1 MIIFHGDFH
10 VTRKKSKYKQMKTQK
25 SPGKQ
30 AICLLLRVHQP
41 YRLKPYRFFDIGVD
55 HSYFNQYQN
64 ADILRRIA
72 RDCYMP
78 VNQVLMDLIR
88 KFGDGFKIAL
98 SISGTAIEQMK
109 KNVPEALE
117 SFKELYRTG
126 NVELVAE
133 PYSHS
138 LAMVMDI
145 AEYRREVEKQVKML
159 HCFFG
164 CIPDALINSNS
175 LYSNELAT
183 MASEMGFKVLLINE
197 VWQVQGLKACDQSQ
211 GNNSYPELKIAL
223 RNNELSEDIS
233 SRFSSRDWTEWPLT
247 SDKYIGWLNGMEQN
261 TTPVNLF
268 TDYETF
274 ADYKNINTGILSFLQ
289 NFAGRIVASRRWL
302 FSTVSEAAE
311 TVKSV
316 INPGSQNRDKVAGGD
331 SVLASWIGNDLQQE
345 ALNGLYSALPVMAT
359 CKDDALRRDWSKL
372 QSSDHFYYMSLDQF
386 PDGEMNT
393 SFNPYSS
400 PYDAFINYM
409 NVLSDFLIRV
419 DKYRNDHIPAD
430 QDSV

>member
-1 MIIFHGDFH
+1 
-10 VTRKKSKYKQMKTQK
+10 MKTQD
-25 SPGKQ
+25 SQGKQ
-30 AICLLLRVHQP
+30 SICLLLRVHQP

-72 RDCYMP
+72 RDCYIP
-78 VNQVLMDLIR
+78 VNEVLMKLIR

-109 KNVPEALE
+109 RYVPEALE
-117 SFKELYRTG
+117 SFRELYRTG

-138 LAMVMDI
+138 LAMVMDLD
-145 AEYRREVEKQVKML
+145 EYRRQVEKQVKML

-164 CIPDALINSNS
+164 CTPDALINSNFVF
-175 LYSNELAT
+175 SNEFATLA
-183 MASEMGFKVLLINE
+183 SGMGFKVVLADEVQQVSLIRGYN
-197 VWQVQGLKACDQSQ
+197 QSQ
-211 GNNSYPELKIAL
+211 ENNPYPELKIAL

-233 SRFSSRDWTEWPLT
+233 SRFSSREWIEWPLT
-247 SDKYIGWLNGMEQN
+247 TEKYVSWLNGLEQS

-274 ADYKNINTGILSFLQ
+274 AGYKNMNTGILSFLQ
-289 NFAGRIVASRRWL
+289 VFATRIVASRRWL
-302 FSTVSEAAE
+302 FSTVSEAAV
-311 TVKSV
+311 TIKSV
-316 INPGSQNRDKVAGGD
+316 IKPD
-331 SVLASWIGNDLQQE
+331 SEKRVKITNEDRVLSSWIGNDLQRE

-359 CKDDALRRDWSKL
+359 CNDNALRSDWSKL
-372 QSSDHFYYMSLDQF
+372 QSSDHFYYMSLEQF
-386 PDGEMNT
+386 HDGEMST
-393 SFNPYSS
+393 SFNPYNS

-409 NVLSDFLIRV
+409 NVLADFLIRV
-419 DKYRNDHIPAD
+419 NDYANSHKQVNESIL
-430 QDSV
+430 

>member
-1 MIIFHGDFH
+1 
-10 VTRKKSKYKQMKTQK
+10 MKTQTT
-25 SPGKQ
+25 SGKQ

-72 RDCYMP
+72 HDCYIP
-78 VNQVLMDLIR
+78 VNEVLMKLITT
-88 KFGDGFKIAL
+88 FGDDFKIAL
-98 SISGTAIEQMK
+98 SISGTAIEQMRK
-109 KNVPEALE
+109 YVPEALE
-117 SFKELYRTG
+117 SFRKLYRTG

-138 LAMVMDI
+138 LAMIMNLD
-145 AEYRREVEKQVKML
+145 EYRKEVEKQVRML

-164 CIPDALINSNS
+164 CIPDALINSNF
-175 LYSNELAT
+175 LYSDELAT
-183 MASEMGFKVLLINE
+183 LASGMGFKVVLVDETKQFPGMRESDL
-197 VWQVQGLKACDQSQ
+197 SQ
-211 GNNSYPELKIAL
+211 GNNSHPELKIAL
-223 RNNELSEDIS
+223 RSNELSEDIS
-233 SRFSSRDWTEWPLT
+233 SRFSSKEWAEWPLT
-247 SDKYIGWLNGMEQN
+247 SEKYVGWLNSMEQSA
-261 TTPVNLF
+261 TPVNLF

-274 ADYKNINTGILSFLQ
+274 AGYKNMNTGILSFLQ
-289 NFAGRIVASRRWL
+289 NFAGRIVSSRRWL

-316 INPGSQNRDKVAGGD
+316 VMPGSPKRDNATVSD
-331 SVLASWIGNDLQQE
+331 SVLSSWIGNDLQQE

-372 QSSDHFYYMSLDQF
+372 QSSDHFYYMSLEQF
-386 PDGEMNT
+386 RDGKMNT

-400 PYDAFINYM
+400 PYDAFLNYM

-419 DKYRNDHIPAD
+419 NMYENDHMPAD
-430 QDSV
+430 QVIV